1 MAGRRIMY
9 QRETTVRNET
19 GLHAR
24 PASQFVKLAK
34 KFESKIAI
42 TNLNSL
48 KTGDAKSI
56 VKVMV
61 LSIKNGTPVRIDAQ
75 GQDEEEAVDALVDVI
90 DSGFDGM

>member
-1 MAGRRIMY
+1 MAGKRIMY
-9 QRETTVRNET
+9 QRETTVTNQT

-34 KFESKIAI
+34 KFELKIAI

-61 LSIKNGTPVRIDAQ
+61 LSIKKGTPVRIGAQ
-75 GQDEEEAVDALVDVI
+75 GEDEEEAVNALVDVI